1 MGRTFRECIIGV
13 LFGMK
18 LKQLIDTLIHGNLYQ
33 FNVAKNEQFPAIINA
48 ANQELI
54 QLYSRFPILEKDVA
68 FRRFPEISM
77 YHLTRKYC
85 RSNDE
90 SKELYKYILDTKDN
104 PFLGDILKIENAY
117 TESGQHIVLNDN
129 NNPRAW
135 FTPSFDTIQIPNTTD
150 VDTRIAVI
158 GYKAKPEYIDPDTNN
173 FEQDIYIPSCLEE
186 PLVYGITLR
195 IAQRL
200 PTQTAAQVVQVAQ
213 AKYKELCDNV
223 DTFNLFHENTVS
235 TNVKLGMRKFV

>member
-1 MGRTFRECIIGV
+1 MNLR
-13 LFGMK
+13 
-18 LKQLIDTLIHGNLYQ
+18 QLIDHLVQNNLYQ
-33 FNVAKNEQFPAIINA
+33 FNMAKNEQFPAIINA
-48 ANQELI
+48 LNLELT
-54 QLYSRFPILEKDVA
+54 QLYSRFPVLEKDVA

-77 YHLTRKYC
+77 YHLTRRYC

-150 VDTRIAVI
+150 IDTRIAII
-158 GYKAKPEYIDPDTNN
+158 GYKAKPEHIDPNTTD
-173 FEQDIYIPSCLEE
+173 FEKDIYIPSYLEE
-186 PLVYGITLR
+186 PMIYGITMR
-195 IAQRL
+195 VAERL
-200 PTQTAAQVVQVAQ
+200 PTQTGMQVVQMAQ

-223 DTFNLFHENTVS
+223 DTLNLFHENNVS
-235 TNVKLGMRKFV
+235 TNIKLGMRKFV

>member
-1 MGRTFRECIIGV
+1 MNLR
-13 LFGMK
+13 
-18 LKQLIDTLIHGNLYQ
+18 QLIDHLVQNNLYQ
-33 FNVAKNEQFPAIINA
+33 FNMAKNEQFPAIINA
-48 ANQELI
+48 LNLELT
-54 QLYSRFPILEKDVA
+54 QLYSRYPVLEKEVA

-77 YHLTRKYC
+77 YHLIRRYC

-104 PFLGDILKIENAY
+104 PFLGDVLKIENAY

-150 VDTRIAVI
+150 IDTRIAII
-158 GYKAKPEYIDPDTNN
+158 GYKAKPEHIDPNTTD
-173 FEQDIYIPSCLEE
+173 FEKDIYIPSYLEE
-186 PLVYGITLR
+186 PMIYGITMR
-195 IAQRL
+195 VAERL
-200 PTQTAAQVVQVAQ
+200 PTQTGMQVVQMAQ

-223 DTFNLFHENTVS
+223 DTLNLFHENNVS
-235 TNVKLGMRKFV
+235 TNIKLGMRKFV

>member
-1 MGRTFRECIIGV
+1 MNLR
-13 LFGMK
+13 
-18 LKQLIDTLIHGNLYQ
+18 QLIDHLVQNNLYQ
-33 FNVAKNEQFPAIINA
+33 FNMAKNEQFPAIINA
-48 ANQELI
+48 LNLELTK
-54 QLYSRFPILEKDVA
+54 LYSRYPVLEKDVA
-68 FRRFPEISM
+68 FRRFPEISL
-77 YHLTRKYC
+77 YHLTRRYC

-150 VDTRIAVI
+150 IDTRIAVI
-158 GYKAKPEYIDPDTNN
+158 GYKAKPEHIDPNTTD
-173 FEQDIYIPSCLEE
+173 FEKDIYIPSYLEE
-186 PLVYGITLR
+186 PMIYGITMR
-195 IAQRL
+195 VAERL
-200 PTQTAAQVVQVAQ
+200 PTQTGMQVVQMAQ

-223 DTFNLFHENTVS
+223 DTLNLFHENNVS
-235 TNVKLGMRKFV
+235 TNIKLGMRKFV

>member
-1 MGRTFRECIIGV
+1 MNLR
-13 LFGMK
+13 
-18 LKQLIDTLIHGNLYQ
+18 QLIDHLVQNNLYQ
-33 FNVAKNEQFPAIINA
+33 FNMAKNEQFPAIINA
-48 ANQELI
+48 LNLELT
-54 QLYSRFPILEKDVA
+54 QLYSRFPVLEKEVA

-77 YHLTRKYC
+77 YHLTRRYC

-104 PFLGDILKIENAY
+104 PFLGDVLKIENAY

-150 VDTRIAVI
+150 IDTRIAII
-158 GYKAKPEYIDPDTNN
+158 GYKAKPEHIDPNTTD
-173 FEQDIYIPSCLEE
+173 FEKDIYIPSYLEE
-186 PLVYGITLR
+186 PMIYGVTMR
-195 IAQRL
+195 VAERL
-200 PTQTAAQVVQVAQ
+200 PTQTGMQVVQMAQ

-223 DTFNLFHENTVS
+223 DTLNLFHENNVS
-235 TNVKLGMRKFV
+235 TNIKLGMRKFV

>member
-1 MGRTFRECIIGV
+1 MNLR
-13 LFGMK
+13 
-18 LKQLIDTLIHGNLYQ
+18 QLIDHLVQNNLYQ
-33 FNVAKNEQFPAIINA
+33 FNMAKNEQFPAIINA
-48 ANQELI
+48 LNLELT
-54 QLYSRFPILEKDVA
+54 QLYSRYPVLEKDVA
-68 FRRFPEISM
+68 FRRFPEISL
-77 YHLTRKYC
+77 YHLTRRYC

-104 PFLGDILKIENAY
+104 PFLGDILKIENAD

-158 GYKAKPEYIDPDTNN
+158 GYKAKPEHIDPNTTD
-173 FEQDIYIPSCLEE
+173 FEKDIYIPSYLEE
-186 PLVYGITLR
+186 PMIYGITMR
-195 IAQRL
+195 VAERL
-200 PTQTAAQVVQVAQ
+200 PTQTGMQVVQMAQ

-223 DTFNLFHENTVS
+223 DTLNLFHENNVS
-235 TNVKLGMRKFV
+235 TNIKLGMRKFV

>member
-1 MGRTFRECIIGV
+1 MNLR
-13 LFGMK
+13 
-18 LKQLIDTLIHGNLYQ
+18 QLIDHLVQNNLYQ
-33 FNVAKNEQFPAIINA
+33 FNMAKNEQFPAIINA
-48 ANQELI
+48 LNLELT
-54 QLYSRFPILEKDVA
+54 QLYSRYPVLEKDVA
-68 FRRFPEISM
+68 FRRFPEISL
-77 YHLTRKYC
+77 YHLTRRYC

-150 VDTRIAVI
+150 IDTRIAII
-158 GYKAKPEYIDPDTNN
+158 GYKAKPEHIDPNTTD
-173 FEQDIYIPSCLEE
+173 FEKDIYIPSYLEE
-186 PLVYGITLR
+186 PMIYGITMR
-195 IAQRL
+195 VAERL
-200 PTQTAAQVVQVAQ
+200 PTQTGMQVVQMAQ

-223 DTFNLFHENTVS
+223 DTLNLFHENNVS
-235 TNVKLGMRKFV
+235 TNIKLGMRKFV

>member
-1 MGRTFRECIIGV
+1 MNLR
-13 LFGMK
+13 
-18 LKQLIDTLIHGNLYQ
+18 QLIDHLVQNNLYQ
-33 FNVAKNEQFPAIINA
+33 FNMAKNEQFPAIINA
-48 ANQELI
+48 LNLELT
-54 QLYSRFPILEKDVA
+54 QLYSRFPVLEKDVA
-68 FRRFPEISM
+68 FRRFPEISI
-77 YHLTRKYC
+77 YHLTRRYC

-150 VDTRIAVI
+150 IDTRIAII
-158 GYKAKPEYIDPDTNN
+158 GYKAKPEHIDPNTTD
-173 FEQDIYIPSCLEE
+173 FEKDIYIPSYLEE
-186 PLVYGITLR
+186 PMIYGITMR
-195 IAQRL
+195 VAERL
-200 PTQTAAQVVQVAQ
+200 PTQTGMQVVQMAQ

-223 DTFNLFHENTVS
+223 DTLNLFHENNVS
-235 TNVKLGMRKFV
+235 TNIKLGMRKFV